1 MAPLIWLVTGST
13 SGIGGALVQHI
24 VARGDKVIAS
34 GRQVRSRLGDLQS
47 DSFALLEL
55 DITAS
60 SEVITQK
67 IKQAWEIYGHI
78 DVLVNNAGMSAM
90 SAAEEASDAFTSNM
104 FAVNLFGPM
113 AITKAI
119 LPYMRTKGRGTI
131 CFTSSSTS
139 WTSLPF
145 MSHYAASKAA
155 LSQYVEC
162 IRKELAPLGIRAVA
176 FESGGMPTHLGQ
188 PRETTDGAASF
199 GNEGAEIKAYQA
211 GLAGLGGMFMS
222 DPLAFMPGDLDKVAG
237 VIVDVVKGEGL
248 AEGKKLPVRVL
259 FGSDAYESVMQKLD
273 ECARLFGD
281 WKDLTYSTDRDGYGH
296 VTKGEYMRAVSILDG
311 DE

>member
-1 MAPLIWLVTGST
+1 MAPLVWLVTGST
-13 SGIGGALVQHI
+13 SGIGRALVQHI

-34 GRQVRSRLGDLQS
+34 GRKVHERLGDLQS

-60 SEVITQK
+60 SEVIAQK

-90 SAAEEASDAFTSNM
+90 SAAEEASDSFISHMLT
-104 FAVNLFGPM
+104 VNLFGPM
-113 AITKAI
+113 QVTKAI
-119 LPYMRTKGRGTI
+119 LPYMRAQASGTI

-162 IRKELAPLGIRAVA
+162 IRKELAPLGIQAVA

-188 PRETTDGAASF
+188 PRDDAASASF
-199 GNEGAEIKAYQA
+199 GNEGAAIAAYQP
-211 GLAGLGGMFMS
+211 GLASLGGMFMS
-222 DPLAFMPGDLDKVAG
+222 DPLAFMPGDLDKVAR

-248 AEGKKLPVRVL
+248 AEGRKLPTRVL
-259 FGSDAYESVMQKLD
+259 FGSDAYESVMQKLN
-273 ECARLFGD
+273 ECVRLFGD